1 VDAPQSLKI
10 AFGASTL
17 TIAFA
22 LGALWPCRLAYADP
36 TLQGVGEASLGYTD
50 NIQSAPRVPIP
61 GSAPKSAGA
70 FLVLRPGVVLA
81 SASARDNHR
90 LKYTY
95 TYDLFFQ
102 QTNVSTSSNQLEYRA
117 FFDLSPRVGLVVG
130 ANAIQSNRYA
140 AIVLTPPGAGVVNA
154 TPTGSG
160 AFLLATADELMSFDL
175 GPGLRGYEGI
185 AVTEQ
190 TPLFDT
196 VAPRTFGLA
205 SRMGA
210 ERSFQADAVG
220 AEARGEYSLIE
231 GSLRPDGT
239 ALGVQRQI
247 IGTGVGLWRHDW
259 SRDFTS
265 RVEAG
270 VLRVQRINTGRGLW
284 EPAGSATLA
293 YVTEVGDADLVYAH
307 LVTTN
312 PLLGQTLLVDEVRL
326 RGALPL
332 APKGEVLIA
341 ASSGYQRG
349 RLLDENATLAAH
361 VDAILV
367 DVGVAWQIT
376 EMLLL
381 GLRYQHIEQISDTRV
396 PPLPLSFVRNSV
408 MIGATFRFPPERE
421 MPRAYRAPQRVDR
434 SDEIRDAIEPT
445 EGGSQLRPGGTGR

>member
-1 VDAPQSLKI
+1 MAGPPLPKI
-10 AFGASTL
+10 AFGPITL
-17 TIAFA
+17 AVA
-22 LGALWPCRLAYADP
+22 LALVAISLSRPAHADP
-36 TLQGVGEASLGYTD
+36 KLQGVAEASIGYSD
-50 NIQSAPRVPIP
+50 NIQSAPRVPVP
-61 GSAPKSAGA
+61 GGAPKAAGA
-70 FLVLRPGVVLA
+70 FLVLRPGLVLA
-81 SASARDNHR
+81 SASARANHR

-102 QTNVSTSSNQLEYRA
+102 QTNVSTSSNQLEYHA

-130 ANAIQSNRYA
+130 ASAIQSNRYS

-175 GPGLRGYEGI
+175 GPGLRGYEGM

-205 SRMGA
+205 SRVGA
-210 ERSFQADAVG
+210 ERSFQANAVG
-220 AEARGEYSLIE
+220 AEARAEYSIIE

-239 ALGVQRQI
+239 ALGLQRQI

-265 RVEAG
+265 RAEAG
-270 VLRVQRINTGRGLW
+270 VLRVQRINTGRGFW
-284 EPAGSATLA
+284 EPAGSASLA
-293 YVTEVGDADLVYAH
+293 YVTEVGDADLGYAH

-312 PLLGQTLLVDEVRL
+312 PLLGQALLVDEVRL
-326 RGALPL
+326 RGALPVTS
-332 APKGEVLIA
+332 KGEVLVA
-341 ASSGYQRG
+341 ASSGFQRG

-376 EMLLL
+376 DTLLL
-381 GLRYQHIEQISDTRV
+381 GLRYQHVEQISDTRV
-396 PPLPLSFVRNSV
+396 PPLPLTFVRNS
-408 MIGATFRFPPERE
+408 MMFGAAFRFPPERE
-421 MPRAYRAPQRVDR
+421 MPHAYRAPQRVDR
-434 SDEIRDAIEPT
+434 ADEIRDAVEPA
-445 EGGSQLRPGGTGR
+445 EGGTQLRPGGSGR

>member
-1 VDAPQSLKI
+1 VDAPQSSKFALE
-10 AFGASTL
+10 ASTL
-17 TIAFA
+17 AVALA
-22 LGALWPCRLAYADP
+22 LGVLWPSRLAHADP
-36 TLQGVGEASLGYTD
+36 KLQGVGEASLGYTD
-50 NIQSAPRVPIP
+50 NIQSAPSVPIP
-61 GSAPKSAGA
+61 GGAPRSAGA

-81 SASARDNHR
+81 SVTARANHR

-130 ANAIQSNRYA
+130 TNAIQSNRYS
-140 AIVLTPPGAGVVNA
+140 AIVLTPPGAGAVNA

-175 GPGLRGYEGI
+175 GPGLRSYEGI

-196 VAPRTFGLA
+196 VAPRTFGAA
-205 SRMGA
+205 SRVGI

-220 AEARGEYSLIE
+220 TEARAEYSSIE

-239 ALGVQRQI
+239 ALGLQRQI

-265 RVEAG
+265 RAEAG
-270 VLRVQRINTGRGLW
+270 VLRVQRINTGRGFW

-312 PLLGQTLLVDEVRL
+312 PLLGQALLVDEVRL

-332 APKGEVLIA
+332 ASKGEVLVA
-341 ASSGYQRG
+341 ASSGFQRG

-367 DVGVAWQIT
+367 DVGVAWQT
-376 EMLLL
+376 TDALLL
-381 GLRYQHIEQISDTRV
+381 GLRYQHVEQISDTRV

-408 MIGATFRFPPERE
+408 MFGASFRFPPERE

-434 SDEIRDAIEPT
+434 SDEIRDAVEPT
-445 EGGSQLRPGGTGR
+445 EAGPQLRPGGAGR